1 MEKHGEEYY
10 LEQRMINSGLG
21 IEYDIEYHKLQDALF
36 YRMYEERYKYLKK
49 SAEIKENSK
58 YYWICV
64 NPNTA
69 IVPLSMF
76 VNKMEK
82 MMSKKWITNYLY
94 VYEQR
99 GEDEGEAGKGY
110 HFHAIIEKPSNKSYT
125 HIFREISNSVNA
137 VCDSSNFNY
146 FVFSAISEE
155 EKERKIVYITGRK
168 ADASKWAKQDMD
180 IIWRKKV
187 GLKSHYNIGI
197 I

>member
-1 MEKHGEEYY
+1 MEKHGDDYY
-10 LEQRMINSGLG
+10 LEQKAIHNALG
-21 IEYDIEYHKLQDALF
+21 IEYDIDYHKLEDSI
-36 YRMYEERYKYLKK
+36 YYKVYEERFAYLKK

-64 NPNTA
+64 NPNEK
-69 IVPLSMF
+69 IVPFGMF
-76 VNKMEK
+76 KEKMEK

-94 VYEQR
+94 VFEQR
-99 GEDEGEAGKGY
+99 GEHEGEAGRGY
-110 HFHAIIEKPSNKSYT
+110 HFHAIIEKPKNKSYT

-155 EKERKIVYITGRK
+155 EKERKIVYTTGRK
-168 ADASKWAKQDMD
+168 ADSAKWKKQDMD
-180 IIWRKKV
+180 IIWRNKM
-187 GLKSHYNIGI
+187 GLKSHYNVGI

>member
-10 LEQRMINSGLG
+10 LEQRMINRGLG
-21 IEYDIEYHKLQDALF
+21 MEYDIEYHKLQDDIY
-36 YRMYEERYKYLKK
+36 YRLNKERYSYLEK
-49 SAEIKENSK
+49 SAQIKENSK

-69 IVPLSMF
+69 IVPFSMF
-76 VNKMEK
+76 FNKMEK

-99 GEDEGEAGKGY
+99 GEDEGEAGRGY
-110 HFHAIIEKPSNKSYT
+110 HFHAIIEKPHNKSYT

-155 EKERKIVYITGRK
+155 EKNRKIIYTTGRK
-168 ADASKWAKQDMD
+168 ADSSKWLKQDMD
-180 IIWRKKV
+180 VVWRNKIN
-187 GLKSHYNIGI
+187 LKSYYNVGI